1 MYYVN
6 AFNKIKFFIYLIQQQ
21 FIEIHMIH
29 IIIYLYL
36 YSIISVRMFI
46 QIIVNQ
52 YTKYIYI
59 YIYTMNFMS
68 KLKLADIF

>member
-59 YIYTMNFMS
+59 YIHYELYVET
-68 KLKLADIF
+68 KTG